1 MPVHRKKKD
10 TTTTPPSSTQEQ
22 TVPPLPEQQT
32 FQQYLRELARSGIRV
47 VLEGVMREELD
58 TLIGVGWGECSPK
71 RKGYRNGSYTRDLV
85 TSSGRI
91 EDLNVP
97 RDREGQFH
105 TQVFDRY
112 SRYEP
117 HIAEGL
123 TQMFVAGTS
132 TQKVGEV
139 AQTLL
144 GVAPSASTI
153 SRLNQTLAQQ
163 FEAWRERPLQEH
175 WRVLYLDGV
184 HFSIRHGDKA
194 DSTIILTALG
204 VDSTG
209 NKEVLALRAC
219 AEESKEGW
227 LSLLQDLRTRG
238 ATQIDL
244 IVTDGHDGLLGAVS
258 ELFSA
263 TPRQRCLLH
272 KQRNV
277 LNAIPRRERGDVQ
290 AELVGIW
297 EQPTKQEALTQLAA
311 FKAKYTQRYP
321 EAVRSL
327 AEDEESLLTFY
338 AFPQMLHRHIQTT
351 NAIESL
357 FSNVRQRTDQI
368 DVFTT
373 ETSCL
378 AIVWATMQDI
388 RLHKIS
394 VE

>member
-1 MPVHRKKKD
+1 MPVHRH
-10 TTTTPPSSTQEQ
+10 EQ
-22 TVPPLPEQQT
+22 SVPPLPDQQT
-32 FQQYLRELARSGIRV
+32 FQQYLRELARGAIRI
-47 VLEGVMREELD
+47 VLEDVMREELNA
-58 TLIGVGWGECSPK
+58 LIGVGWGECSPK
-71 RKGYRNGSYTRDLV
+71 RKGYRNGFYRRDLV

-91 EDLNVP
+91 EDINVP

-105 TQVFDRY
+105 TQVFERY

-132 TQKVGEV
+132 THKVGEV
-139 AQTLL
+139 AQTLM

-153 SRLNQTLAQQ
+153 SRLNQSLTQQ
-163 FEAWRERPLQEH
+163 FEAWRQRPLQAH

-184 HFSIRHGDKA
+184 HFSIRHGEQA
-194 DSTIILTALG
+194 DSTIILTALA
-204 VDSTG
+204 VDLEG

-219 AEESKEGW
+219 AEEDKEGW
-227 LSLLQDLRTRG
+227 LCLLQDLRTRG
-238 ATQIDL
+238 ATQVDL
-244 IVTDGHDGLLGAVS
+244 IVTDGHDGLLAAVAH
-258 ELFSA
+258 LFAA

-277 LNAIPRRERGDVQ
+277 LNAVPRRERAEVG
-290 AELVGIW
+290 AELVAIW
-297 EQPTKQEALTQLAA
+297 QQSSKEEALVQLAA
-311 FKAKYTQRYP
+311 FKAKYGKRYP

-327 AEDEESLLTFY
+327 AEDEEHLLTFY
-338 AFPQMLHRHIQTT
+338 AFPQSMHRHIQTT

-373 ETSCL
+373 EMSCL
-378 AIVWATMQDI
+378 AIVWATIQDI
-388 RLHKIS
+388 HLHKIS
-394 VE
+394 VRGT

>member
-1 MPVHRKKKD
+1 MPVSSKKERI
-10 TTTTPPSSTQEQ
+10 TPTNNATTPEQSTPMLPSQQE
-22 TVPPLPEQQT
+22 
-32 FQQYLRELARSGIRV
+32 FHQYLRLLTQSAVRTVIEA
-47 VLEGVMREELD
+47 VMREELD
-58 TLIGVGWGECSPK
+58 ALIGAAWGECTPK
-71 RKGYRNGSYTRDLV
+71 RKGYRNGTYSRDLV
-85 TSSGRI
+85 TSTGRL
-91 EDLNVP
+91 EDIKMP

-105 TQVFDRY
+105 TQAFERY

-132 TQKVGEV
+132 THKVGEV

-153 SRLNQTLAQQ
+153 SRLNQTLTQQ
-163 FEAWRERPLQEH
+163 FAAWRERSLQEH
-175 WRVLYLDGV
+175 WRILYLDGV
-184 HFSIRHGDKA
+184 HFSIRHGDQA
-194 DSTIILTALG
+194 DSTIILTAVG
-204 VDSTG
+204 VDLAG

-219 AEESKEGW
+219 AEESKDGW
-227 LSLLQDLRTRG
+227 ISLLHDLRRRG

-244 IVTDGHDGLLGAVS
+244 IVTDGHDGLLAAVT
-258 ELFSA
+258 ELFSS
-263 TPRQRCLLH
+263 TPRQRCLVH

-277 LNAIPRRERGDVQ
+277 LNAIPRRERGNVQ

-297 EQPTKQEALTQLAA
+297 DQPTKQEAMAQLAT
-311 FKAKYTQRYP
+311 FKAKYSKRYP

-327 AEDEESLLTFY
+327 AEEEEKTFTFY
-338 AFPQMLHRHIQTT
+338 EFPVSLHRHIQTT

-378 AIVWATMQDI
+378 TIVWATMQDI

-394 VE
+394 LE

>member
-1 MPVHRKKKD
+1 
-10 TTTTPPSSTQEQ
+10 
-22 TVPPLPEQQT
+22 
-32 FQQYLRELARSGIRV
+32 
-47 VLEGVMREELD
+47 MREELD
-58 TLIGVGWGECSPK
+58 ALIGVGWGESSPK
-71 RKGYRNGSYTRDLV
+71 RKGYRNGFYTRDLV
-85 TSSGRI
+85 TTTGRV
-91 EDLNVP
+91 EELQVP

-112 SRYEP
+112 RCYEP
-117 HIAEGL
+117 QVAQGL
-123 TQMFVAGTS
+123 TEMFVAGVS
-132 TQKVGEV
+132 THKVGEV

-153 SRLNQTLAQQ
+153 SRLNQTLTQQ
-163 FEAWRERPLQEH
+163 FDTWRASIAGALACPVPG
-175 WRVLYLDGV
+175 WV
-184 HFSIRHGDKA
+184 HFSIRHGDQA
-194 DSTIILTALG
+194 DATIILTALG
-204 VDSTG
+204 VDLEG

-227 LSLLQDLRTRG
+227 LSLLQDVRTRG

-244 IVTDGHDGLLGAVS
+244 IVTDVHDGLLGGVA

-263 TPRQRCLLH
+263 TPRQRCLVH

-277 LNAIPRRERGDVQ
+277 LAAIPRRERGEVQ

-297 EQPTKQEALTQLAA
+297 EQPTKQEALIQLAA
-311 FKAKYTQRYP
+311 FKAKYAQRYS

-327 AEDEESLLTFY
+327 AEDEEHFLTFY
-338 AFPQMLHRHIQTT
+338 AFPQIMHRHIQTT

-357 FSNVRQRTDQI
+357 FSNVQQRTDQI

-373 ETSCL
+373 EISCL
-378 AIVWATMQDI
+378 TIVWATIQDI

-394 VE
+394 LE